1 MTTIETL
8 KAELAVA
15 RSWCD
20 RLSDA
25 LLGARVNDAQL
36 SELEE
41 FSAWWDATEANPTL
55 TRDEYEAALAAENR
69 KNMEGAAL

>member
-1 MTTIETL
+1 MDTTIETL

-25 LLGARVNDAQL
+25 LLGCRPVGVPRA
-36 SELEE
+36 ELDE
-41 FSAWWDATEANPTL
+41 FMQWWDATEAD
-55 TRDEYEAALAAENR
+55 RQ
-69 KNMEGAAL
+69 KEGA